1 MAERK
6 MVQPMSKFERFFI
19 ERLSRAS
26 LGSKIANTNSKLS
39 LGGSSKDVRLQPLDG
54 YDSEQF
60 PRDIQSAGLE
70 IIKIVKPYE
79 PGSTSSQLD
88 TYIVRDTDGTEY
100 PVTLGKG
107 KGFGVRDESMILD
120 SISNQIQDI
129 LSTEGKEF
137 ATIKINK
144 KKYKV
149 NGIET
154 TIGTPKSDFHLTL
167 NGDPVVFISHKKGT
181 TAKHFQQYGGTS
193 LKSGELIYNHPEVK
207 SFVKK
212 IAKLFPNG
220 IPAGASIYRPIK
232 DSNLKMLSIYGPDYG
247 KPFGY
252 NNVTLLLQGN
262 VKLNKV
268 GNNTYEFEAS
278 HISYNGEAL
287 EGEYDA
293 VLYGRYNPSRGG
305 NHGIKAL
312 RTSIMPLAKLSGNTQ
327 KI

>member
-1 MAERK
+1 
-6 MVQPMSKFERFFI
+6 MSKFERFFN
-19 ERLSRAS
+19 ERLSRAV
-26 LGSKIANTNSKLS
+26 LGGKIANTNSKLS

-54 YDSEQF
+54 YDPEQF
-60 PRDIQSAGLE
+60 PRDIESTGLE
-70 IIKIVKPYE
+70 IIRIVKPNE

-88 TYIVRDTDGTEY
+88 TYIVRDKDGSEY

-107 KGFGVRDESMILD
+107 KGFGVRDESTVLN

-137 ATIKINK
+137 TTIKINN

-154 TIGTPKSDFHLTL
+154 TPGTPKSDFHLTL

-181 TAKHFQQYGGTS
+181 TAKHYQQYGGTS
-193 LKSGELIYNHPEVK
+193 LRSGNVIHTHPEVV
-207 SFVKK
+207 SFIKK
-212 IAKLFPNG
+212 IAKLFPDG
-220 IPAGASIYRPIK
+220 MAPGTSVYRPIK
-232 DSNLKMLSIYGPDYG
+232 DINLKMLSIYGPDYG

-262 VKLNKV
+262 VTLNKV
-268 GNNTYEFEAS
+268 GNNTYEFDGS
-278 HISYNGEAL
+278 HISYNGEAP

-312 RTSIMPLAKLSGNTQ
+312 RSSIMPLAKLSGNTQ

>member
-1 MAERK
+1 
-6 MVQPMSKFERFFI
+6 MVQSMSEFKKFFN
-19 ERLSRAS
+19 ERLSRAA
-26 LGSKIANTNSKLS
+26 LGSKIASTNSKLS

-70 IIKIVKPYE
+70 IVRVVKPNE

-107 KGFGVRDESMILD
+107 KGFGVRDESTVLN

-137 ATIKINK
+137 TTIKINN
-144 KKYKV
+144 KKYKI

-154 TIGTPKSDFHLTL
+154 TPGTPKSDFHLTF

-181 TAKHFQQYGGTS
+181 TAKHYQQYGGTS
-193 LKSGELIYNHPEVK
+193 LKSGEVIYNHPEVK
-207 SFVKK
+207 SFIKK
-212 IAKLFPNG
+212 IAKLFPDG
-220 IPAGASIYRPIK
+220 MPPGSSVYRPIK
-232 DSNLKMLSIYGPDYG
+232 DDNLKMLAIYGPDYG

-252 NNVTLLLQGN
+252 DNVTLLLQGS
-262 VKLNKV
+262 VKLNKI
-268 GNNTYEFEAS
+268 GNNTYEFDAA
-278 HISYNGEAL
+278 HISYNGEAP

-312 RTSIMPLAKLSGNTQ
+312 RSSIMPLAKLSGNTQ